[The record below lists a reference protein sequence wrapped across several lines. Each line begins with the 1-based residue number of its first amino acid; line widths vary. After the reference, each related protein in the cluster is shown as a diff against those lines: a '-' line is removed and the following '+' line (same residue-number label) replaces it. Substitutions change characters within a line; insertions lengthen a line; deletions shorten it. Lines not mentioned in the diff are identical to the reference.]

1 MPEHQAAYGCDM
13 HTPHPPKTIGMIWAQ
28 ARQGVIGA
36 RGTVPWNVP
45 EDLAHFELI
54 TLGHPV
60 IMGRRTWDSLP
71 ESSKPLPGRTNIVL
85 TRNDG
90 WHADGATVAHSLDE
104 ALDALDALEGEED
117 NEVWIIGGAQ
127 IFSEAVGRANLAVVT
142 EIDHNY
148 NGQAYAPG
156 LGSEWAKISSVP
168 PTGWDVSV
176 NGLGYRI
183 LTYRKG

>member
-1 MPEHQAAYGCDM
+1 M
-13 HTPHPPKTIGMIWAQ
+13 HTPRTLKTIGMIWAQ

-54 TLGHPV
+54 TFGHPV

-71 ESSKPLPGRTNIVL
+71 ASSKPLPGRTNIVL

-90 WHADGATVAHSLDE
+90 WSAHGATVAHSLDE
-104 ALDALDALEGEED
+104 AIDALGVDEE
-117 NEVWIIGGAQ
+117 EVWIIGGAQ
-127 IFSEAVGRANLAVVT
+127 IYSEAVGLANLAVVT

-148 NGQAYAPG
+148 NGEAYAPG
-156 LGSEWAKISSVP
+156 LGSEWTKIAADP
-168 PTGWDVSV
+168 ATGWDTSAS
-176 NGLGYRI
+176 GLAYRI

>member
-1 MPEHQAAYGCDM
+1 MHDPQAAYGCDM
-13 HTPHPPKTIGMIWAQ
+13 HTPHPETVGMIWAQ

-45 EDLAHFELI
+45 EDLAHFELV

-71 ESSKPLPGRTNIVL
+71 ASSRPLPGRTNIVL
-85 TRNDG
+85 TRDNG
-90 WHADGATVAHSLDE
+90 WSAAGATVAHSLDA
-104 ALDALDALEGEED
+104 ALDAVDD
-117 NEVWIIGGAQ
+117 DEVWVIGGAQ
-127 IFSEAVGRANLAVVT
+127 IYSEAVGRANLAVVT

-156 LGSEWAKISSVP
+156 LGSEWAKVSSDP
-168 PTGWDVSV
+168 ATGWHTSV
-176 NGLGYRI
+176 GGLGYRI
-183 LTYRKG
+183 LTYRKA